1 MAGSSTSR
9 LQAVLEKMSVLLAL
23 DVCRQVHTHT
33 CKMSVLLGRVSA
45 AVIYNSTEHVTPL
58 ASCNCNRNFPW
69 ELFAARLQSEFTR
82 TPKYGEGTA
91 VRRTRAVRYPPI
103 RSILPA
109 VEILFALYF
118 SFCTWNAVESGAWTS
133 VPFLLLFLV
142 GFSYVSAKSI
152 GFWIQQMSMLVPP
165 PEGAIA
171 ET

>member
-1 MAGSSTSR
+1 
-9 LQAVLEKMSVLLAL
+9 MSVNNARGVIEAL
-23 DVCRQVHTHT
+23 FKR
-33 CKMSVLLGRVSA
+33 
-45 AVIYNSTEHVTPL
+45 
-58 ASCNCNRNFPW
+58 
-69 ELFAARLQSEFTR
+69 QSEFTR
-82 TPKYGEGTA
+82 TPKYGDGTA
-91 VRRTRAVRYPPI
+91 VRRVRAVRYPPI

>member
-1 MAGSSTSR
+1 
-9 LQAVLEKMSVLLAL
+9 
-23 DVCRQVHTHT
+23 
-33 CKMSVLLGRVSA
+33 
-45 AVIYNSTEHVTPL
+45 
-58 ASCNCNRNFPW
+58 
-69 ELFAARLQSEFTR
+69 
-82 TPKYGEGTA
+82 
-91 VRRTRAVRYPPI
+91 VRYPPI